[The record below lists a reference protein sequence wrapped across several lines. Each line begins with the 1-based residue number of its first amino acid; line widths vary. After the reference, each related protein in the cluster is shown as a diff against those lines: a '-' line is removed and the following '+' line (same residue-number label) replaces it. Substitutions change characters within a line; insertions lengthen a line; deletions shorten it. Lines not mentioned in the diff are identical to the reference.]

1 MAVIHLFGPLSLIW
15 RYWRISLADF
25 IACMVAFWVT
35 IFVSAEI
42 GIGAAAGWSVAWTLL
57 RSAFVTPTIHASK
70 TSDASGTF
78 QPLARIPTQQQT
90 ASLTENVGGPAIPD
104 DTVVVRFGDSLFFP
118 NANRNKVNALEAIQ
132 LVYPSVQNP
141 HYSVESERSWSVA
154 AERRLQRLRNQRGVV
169 MRQMPLAVVV
179 WDFGMV
185 PFIDATG
192 VTALAELKDD
202 IRRQLGFGVQ
212 IRVVGMVPGVR
223 RRFAR
228 AGWKLAD
235 ADGLMDSDADI
246 VYPSLERAIWD
257 ERDRD
262 SLKGITTEK
271 V

>member
-57 RSAFVTPTIHASK
+57 RSAFVTPSIHASK

-78 QPLARIPTQQQT
+78 QPLARIPTQQQST
-90 ASLTENVGGPAIPD
+90 TLTENVGGPAIPD

-118 NANRNKVNALEAIQ
+118 NANRNKVDALEAIQ

-192 VTALAELKDD
+192 ITALAELKDD

-228 AGWKLAD
+228 ANWKLAD
-235 ADGLMDSDADI
+235 ADGLIDGDADI
-246 VYPSLERAIWD
+246 AYPSLERAIWD

>member
-1 MAVIHLFGPLSLIW
+1 MKVVYALVGFV
-15 RYWRISLADF
+15 
-25 IACMVAFWVT
+25 VA
-35 IFVSAEI
+35 
-42 GIGAAAGWSVAWTLL
+42 
-57 RSAFVTPTIHASK
+57 
-70 TSDASGTF
+70 
-78 QPLARIPTQQQT
+78 
-90 ASLTENVGGPAIPD
+90 
-104 DTVVVRFGDSLFFP
+104 
-118 NANRNKVNALEAIQ
+118 
-132 LVYPSVQNP
+132 
-141 HYSVESERSWSVA
+141 
-154 AERRLQRLRNQRGVV
+154 
-169 MRQMPLAVVV
+169 LAVVV

-192 VTALAELKDD
+192 ITALAELKDD

-228 AGWKLAD
+228 ANWKLAD
-235 ADGLMDSDADI
+235 ADGLIDGDADI